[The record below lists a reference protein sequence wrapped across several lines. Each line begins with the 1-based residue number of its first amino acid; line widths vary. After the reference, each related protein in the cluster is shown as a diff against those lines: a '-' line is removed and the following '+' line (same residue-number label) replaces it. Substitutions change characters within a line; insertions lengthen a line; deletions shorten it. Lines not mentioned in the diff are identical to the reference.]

1 MDLLDGWLLYLDSG
15 RDIHLLVPFP
25 SLVDTH
31 SVLQCSL
38 WGKQGYRIQLL
49 VIIISQTNS
58 CNLVDTRRTLEYAVC
73 VPKCVD
79 FRRKASFLRF
89 FVVLGVWTPSA
100 GQGGLKRQYPKLP
113 ISENLSVQN

>member
-31 SVLQCSL
+31 SVLQYSL

-79 FRRKASFLRF
+79 FRRKASLLRF
-89 FVVLGVWTPSA
+89 FVVLGAWTPAA
-100 GQGGLKRQYPKLP
+100 GQGASMGEYPKLANG
-113 ISENLSVQN
+113 EYAFARN